1 MKKSIVITAL
11 FSVLGLGTLFANAAP
26 AKTNGN
32 DIDKAVVIN
41 GLTSKMVVTVSVT
54 DNLEKEP
61 MVQINDSEGN
71 NLFKKAISSKT
82 GETKAFN
89 ISNLELGDYTLIV
102 TTGKQ
107 SIEKQV
113 RVLDLDGKK
122 SYFIFE

>member
-26 AKTNGN
+26 AKSNGN

-41 GLTSKMVVTVSVT
+41 GLTSKMVVTVSVI

-71 NLFKKAISSKT
+71 NLFKKAISSKA

-89 ISNLELGDYTLIV
+89 ISNLDLGDYTLIV